1 MILHIDIDRYMIK
14 GVNGVTFLTPLVFP
28 VVAQEMYRDKV
39 EEYRYFD
46 SKRVMLELVSRGCI

>member
-1 MILHIDIDRYMIK
+1 M
-14 GVNGVTFLTPLVFP
+14 TFLTPLVFP

-46 SKRVMLELVSRGCI
+46 SKRVMLELVSRAVSSIQS